1 MVSHQPPS
9 SDHHLLTPAQAWE
22 RIAEGNARFVRGESA
37 HPHQSVQSRE
47 LVARGQH
54 PFAILFGCA
63 DSRVAPEI
71 VVDQGL
77 GDVFVVRT
85 AGHVVD
91 PGVLGSLEFGVCV
104 LEIPLIIVLA
114 HTSCGAIAATMR
126 AVSTG
131 DIPGGF
137 LRDIVERVSPSIL
150 TANRAGLTSSDDIGL
165 EHLRHTT
172 ALLAQRSAAISARIA
187 DGALAIVGGQYDL
200 ASGELRVMSTLGLSG
215 ALAPAT

>member
-1 MVSHQPPS
+1 MGTLQPPAPG
-9 SDHHLLTPAQAWE
+9 HRRTPAQAWTE
-22 RIAEGNARFVRGESA
+22 IASGNARFQRGESA

-47 LVARGQH
+47 RVAEGQH

-63 DSRVAPEI
+63 DSRVAAEI

-91 PGVLGSLEFGVCV
+91 PSVLGSLEFGVKV
-104 LEIPLIIVLA
+104 LDIPLIVVLA
-114 HTSCGAIAATMR
+114 HSSCGAIAATLA
-126 AVSTG
+126 AVDSG

-137 LRDIVERVSPSIL
+137 LRDIVERVAPSVL
-150 TANRAGLTSSDDIGL
+150 TARRAGLTGPDDVGL

-172 ALLAQRSAAISARIA
+172 ALIAERSALIA
-187 DGALAIVGGQYDL
+187 DRITAGALAIVGARYDL
-200 ASGELRVMSTLGLSG
+200 TTG
-215 ALAPAT
+215 ATVPVTVIGDIGGAVPPG